1 MGQVL
6 CRNEAAYNL
15 PSNENE
21 RDTVNREGKA
31 SVMNLGSP
39 RQIRGDMWS
48 PYEWCHLGA
57 SRELYLSADPLTRL

>member
-15 PSNENE
+15 SSNENE
-21 RDTVNREGKA
+21 RDTVNREGEA

-39 RQIRGDMWS
+39 RQIRRDMWS
-48 PYEWCHLGA
+48 LYEWRHLGA
-57 SRELYLSADPLTRL
+57 SRELYLSADPLPRR